1 MHRITEVKALPGY
14 KLHLRFA
21 DGAEGDVDLSDL
33 IGKGV
38 FAAWRD
44 PANFAAAFVDPESGT
59 VAWPGGLDLDPERL
73 YSEITQTPL
82 PGTKVRTPT
91 K

>member
-14 KLHLRFA
+14 RLHLRFA

-33 IGKGV
+33 AGKGV

-44 PANFAAAFVDPESGT
+44 PANFDVAFVDPESGT
-59 VAWPGGLDLDPERL
+59 VAWPGGVDLDPERL
-73 YSEITQTPL
+73 YSEITKAPL
-82 PGTKVRTPT
+82 PGSTARKTT
-91 K
+91 G